1 MVFKTEQ
8 EIIPEVKPLL
18 KGKSSVDG
26 EKQKRTR
33 KKQPP
38 KGSRWSIA
46 IFFALTLILIGL
58 FWLKTS
64 LPVFWQEITAPLV
77 ITSSR
82 QTAKLDSDPVLKQIQ
97 SLTQELQGEYGLYVY
112 EISSKKEYGF
122 SQKETFPAASLM
134 KLPVMLCFYQ
144 EVEKGNLSLETK
156 YTLVEKD
163 KVSGAGILQ
172 GKTAGSIYSYLQ
184 LIEYMGQYS
193 DNTAFKVLRRVLGDE
208 KIQQTIDDLGMSGTS
223 LADFETTPE
232 DIGLLFQKLYQGKT
246 INTGHRDQ
254 MLGFLTKTVFEDW
267 LPAGLPKEIRMA
279 HKIGKDL
286 GTFADGGIVFT
297 DQPYVIV
304 VMSKEAREEEAKEVL
319 PEISRRVFDFESS
332 VSSL

>member
-1 MVFKTEQ
+1 MAFKTEQ

-18 KGKSSVDG
+18 KGKPLVDG

-46 IFFALTLILIGL
+46 VFFALTLILIAL

-64 LPVFWQEITAPLV
+64 LPVFWQEITSPLV

-82 QTAKLDSDPVLKQIQ
+82 QTAKFDNNPVKQIQ
-97 SLTQELQGEYGLYVY
+97 SLTQELQGEYGFYVY
-112 EISSKKEYGF
+112 EFSSKNEYGF
-122 SQKETFPAASLM
+122 SQKKTFPAASLM
-134 KLPVMLCFYQ
+134 KLPVMICFYQ
-144 EVEKGNLSLETK
+144 EVEKGNLNLETK
-156 YTLVEKD
+156 YTLAEKD

-172 GKTAGSIYSYLQ
+172 GKAAGSVYTYQQ
-184 LIEYMGQYS
+184 LVEYMGQYS
-193 DNTAFKVLRRVLGDE
+193 DNTAFKVLRRVLGDK
-208 KIQQTIDDLGMSGTS
+208 KIQQTIDDLGINGTS
-223 LADFETTPE
+223 LVDFKTTPE
-232 DIGLLFQKLYQGKT
+232 DIGLLFQKLYQGDI
-246 INTGHRDQ
+246 INDEHRDQ

-286 GTFADGGIVFT
+286 GVFADGGIVFAS
-297 DQPYVIV
+297 QPYVIV
-304 VMSKEAREEEAKEVL
+304 VMSKEAQEEEAKEVL

-332 VSSL
+332 ASSL

>member
-26 EKQKRTR
+26 EKQKRTK

-46 IFFALTLILIGL
+46 VFFVLTLILIAL

-64 LPVFWQEITAPLV
+64 LPVFWQKLTAPLV

-82 QTAKLDSDPVLKQIQ
+82 QVAKFDASPVLKQVQ
-97 SLTQELQGEYGLYVY
+97 NLTQDLQGEYGLYVY
-112 EISSKKEYGF
+112 NLSLKNEYGF
-122 SQKETFPAASLM
+122 SQKEIFPAASLM

-144 EVEKGNLSLETK
+144 EVEKGNLNLETK
-156 YTLVEKD
+156 YTLSEKD

-172 GKTAGSIYSYLQ
+172 GKPAGSAYSYLQ
-184 LIEYMGQYS
+184 LVEYMGQYS
-193 DNTAFKVLRRVLGDE
+193 DNTAFKVVRRVLGDE
-208 KIQQTIDDLGMSGTS
+208 KIQQTIDKLGMDDTS
-223 LADFETTPE
+223 LTDFETTPQ
-232 DIGLLFQKLYQGKT
+232 DMGLFFQKLYEGRIVSNQ
-246 INTGHRDQ
+246 HRDQ
-254 MLGFLTKTVFEDW
+254 MLGFLTKTSFEDW
-267 LPAGLPKEIRMA
+267 LPAGLPKEIRFA

-286 GTFADGGIVFT
+286 GTFSDAGIVLT
-297 DQPYVIV
+297 NQPYVIV
-304 VMSKEAREEEAKEVL
+304 VMSKNAKETEADQTL
-319 PEISRRVFDFESS
+319 PQISDLVWEWEKSA
-332 VSSL
+332 SL